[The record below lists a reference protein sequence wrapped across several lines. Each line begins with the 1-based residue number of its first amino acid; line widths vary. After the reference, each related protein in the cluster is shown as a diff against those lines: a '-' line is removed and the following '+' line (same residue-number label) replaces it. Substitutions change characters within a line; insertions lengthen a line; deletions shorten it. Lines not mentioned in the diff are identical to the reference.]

1 MAKRFNLRLQPD
13 YLKFLLKRNA
23 RYMGIMSAAMVTLYP
38 ILVITA
44 KILSRGAI
52 DNDIREVGVF
62 FNLFLLLFT
71 SVMIPLQL
79 LGYLNVKKN
88 LDVYH
93 ALPIKRSELLLTT
106 LLAAL
111 IVVAV
116 PFAIGWISGGLI
128 TLTDSFTFVKLFER
142 GFAALMI
149 AFAIVTVTVFTMMNT
164 GTSLDAFLY
173 SIVLNFL
180 PILAFGAYILFVQ
193 TILLGFDLGD
203 LYKII
208 GIIFPF
214 YALFESGFEIPSR
227 LWESGW
233 LNGAYWLLIAAVI
246 TTISSAFYQRRKS
259 EKAENP
265 FTNKLFFPT
274 VSGLVIS
281 LFIVFL
287 YCVVYSMNTLIT
299 FASYYDPINFI
310 FPFFFSLVL
319 YLVMDAIAQRSFKHL
334 GKAFLNYL
342 VIALI
347 SFGLLIGGLLTK
359 GFGYASAL
367 PNRDNI
373 ASVEVLINDY
383 SGYILNQPVSL
394 DYMEYSPITPTTLT
408 LTSDEDIDTILAMHE
423 IIVNEYRWIEYN
435 YKFAS
440 TNIVDVIESVDGYTP
455 SYEPLPF
462 DLQYEETLTFRVTYT
477 MNNGSTMS
485 RSYSVPVQWAKVLTE
500 LNNSPDA
507 LALTAPSI
515 ANIETYKTVYRSVW
529 NSADAYKEVRAS
541 DINLAQ
547 LRNAYLQ
554 DLAKLSDAAVMA
566 ADRVYRGSFSLT
578 VCKNE
583 TTCLSDTF
591 VLDDRFPK
599 TIALVEGWAALSDMN
614 LERTLPTASIL
625 ILPQAQSGFA
635 SLRSP
640 LFHVGFAPERYV
652 SVYDMLVNPN
662 LTTEE
667 DRDMAYGVTPFTY
680 VLLTPEQVTQIQP
693 YLVARG
699 HSSAALMSLQNNL
712 NLGNLLVATEYAD
725 EVELI
730 IAGNQRFTATDPYQV
745 FENNIPK

>member
-44 KILSRGAI
+44 KILSRGEI
-52 DNDIREVGVF
+52 NNDIREVGVF

-93 ALPIKRSELLLTT
+93 ALPIKRTDLLVTT
-106 LLAAL
+106 LVATL
-111 IVVAV
+111 IVIAV

-149 AFAIVTVTVFTMMNT
+149 AFAIATVTVFTMMNT

-173 SIVLNFL
+173 SLALNFL
-180 PILAFGAYILFVQ
+180 PILAFGAYVLFVQ
-193 TILLGFDLGD
+193 TILLGFDLGE

-214 YALFESGFEIPSR
+214 YALFESGYEIPSR

-233 LNGAYWLLIAAVI
+233 LNGAYWLLIAGVI
-246 TTISSAFYQRRKS
+246 ATISGFFYQRRKS

-265 FTNKLFFPT
+265 FTNKIFFPA

-287 YCVVYSMNTLIT
+287 YCVVYSMNTMLS

-334 GKAFLNYL
+334 GKAFLHYL

-367 PNRDNI
+367 PTRDDI
-373 ASVEVLINDY
+373 TAVEVQINDY
-383 SGYILNQPVSL
+383 SGYILDQPSGY
-394 DYMEYSPITPTTLT
+394 DYMDYNPGSPVTLT
-408 LTSDEDIDTILAMHE
+408 LTSPEDIDTIFAMHE
-423 IIVNEYRWIEYN
+423 ILVKEYRWIEYN
-435 YKFAS
+435 Y
-440 TNIVDVIESVDGYTP
+440 NISGSSVVKLIESVDGYTP

-462 DLQYEETLTFRVTYT
+462 DLQYDETLSFRVTYRLDT
-477 MNNGSTMS
+477 GGSMS
-485 RSYSVPVQWAKVLTE
+485 RSYTVPIKWAKVLTE

-507 LALTAPSI
+507 LAVTAP
-515 ANIETYKTVYRSVW
+515 ALADVDTYKTVNKAVW
-529 NSADAYKEVRAS
+529 STFAAYKEVRS
-541 DINLAQ
+541 TDINLSQ

-554 DLAKLSDAAVMA
+554 DLAKLSDEDFMA
-566 ADRVYRGSFSLT
+566 ADRIYRGSFSLT

-583 TTCLSDTF
+583 NACVSDTL

-599 TIALVEGWAALSDMN
+599 TLALVEGWAALSN
-614 LERTLPTASIL
+614 LDLEMTLPTTSIL

-635 SLRSP
+635 SLRSS
-640 LFHVGFAPERYV
+640 LFHVAFAPERYT
-652 SVYDMLVNPN
+652 SVYDMLLNPN
-662 LTTEE
+662 LTNE

-680 VLLTPEQVTQIQP
+680 VLLTPEQVQQIQP

-699 HSSAALMSLQNNL
+699 HSQTALMSLQNNL
-712 NLGNLLVATEYAD
+712 NQGNLLVSPWYVD
-725 EVELI
+725 EVNLI
-730 IAGNQRFTATDPYQV
+730 IAGNERFTATDPYQI
-745 FENNIPK
+745 FDGSIPK

>member
-44 KILSRGAI
+44 KILSRGEI
-52 DNDIREVGVF
+52 NNDIREVGVF

-106 LLAAL
+106 LAAAL
-111 IVVAV
+111 IVIAV

-142 GFAALMI
+142 GFAAVMI
-149 AFAIVTVTVFTMMNT
+149 AFAIATITVFTMMNT

-173 SIVLNFL
+173 SIALNFL
-180 PILAFGAYILFVQ
+180 PILAYGAYILFVQ
-193 TILLGFDLGD
+193 TILLGFDLGE

-233 LNGAYWLLIAAVI
+233 LNGAYWLLIAVVI
-246 TTISSAFYQRRKS
+246 ATISGFFYQRRKS

-265 FTNKLFFPT
+265 FTNKAFFPV

-287 YCVVYSMNTLIT
+287 YCVVYSMNTLLA

-334 GKAFLNYL
+334 GKAFLHYL
-342 VIALI
+342 VIALV

-367 PNRDNI
+367 PNRDDI
-373 ASVEVLINDY
+373 ASVEVQINDY
-383 SGYILNQPVSL
+383 SGYILDQFTDR
-394 DYMEYSPITPTTLT
+394 DYMDAGPNAPVTLT
-408 LTSDEDIDTILAMHE
+408 LTSADDIDTIFAMHE
-423 IIVNEYRWIEYN
+423 IMVKEYRWIEYN
-435 YKFAS
+435 Y
-440 TNIVDVIESVDGYTP
+440 NISGSSVVKLIESVDGYTP

-462 DLQYEETLTFRVTYT
+462 DLQYDETLSFRVTYRMDT
-477 MNNGSTMS
+477 GGSMS
-485 RSYSVPVQWAKVLTE
+485 RSYTIPVKWAKVLTE

-507 LALTAPSI
+507 LAVTVPSLADVENYTTVQKVI
-515 ANIETYKTVYRSVW
+515 WSTLSETKELRS
-529 NSADAYKEVRAS
+529 S
-541 DINLAQ
+541 DINLTA

-554 DLAKLSDAAVMA
+554 DLAKLSDEDIMV
-566 ADRVYRGSFSLT
+566 ADHLYRGSLSLT
-578 VCKNE
+578 VCKTPSN
-583 TTCLSDTF
+583 CRSDT
-591 VLDDRFPK
+591 LDIDDRFPK
-599 TIALVEGWAALSDMN
+599 ALALVDAWAAQSTTTIEQMKPN
-614 LERTLPTASIL
+614 TSIL
-625 ILPQAQSGFA
+625 ILPQAQSGYA
-635 SLRSP
+635 SLRSA
-640 LFHVGFAPERYV
+640 LFHVAFSPLRYV
-652 SVYDMLVNPN
+652 SVYDMLLNPN
-662 LTTEE
+662 LTNEE
-667 DRDMAYGVTPFTY
+667 RDVAYGMTPFTY
-680 VLLTPEQVTQIQP
+680 VLLTPEQVSAIQP

-699 HSSAALMSLQNNL
+699 HSQTALMSLQSNL
-712 NLGNLLVATEYAD
+712 NQGNLLVSPWYVD
-725 EVELI
+725 EVSAI
-730 IAGNQRFTATDPYQV
+730 IADNERFTATDPYQI
-745 FENNIPK
+745 FEGNIPK

>member
-44 KILSRGAI
+44 KILSRGEI
-52 DNDIREVGVF
+52 NNDVREVGVF

-93 ALPIKRSELLLTT
+93 ALPIKRTELLLTT

-173 SIVLNFL
+173 SIALNFL

-246 TTISSAFYQRRKS
+246 TTISSMFYQRRKS

-265 FTNKLFFPT
+265 FTNKIFFPA

-287 YCVVYSMNTLIT
+287 YCVVYSMNTMLS

-359 GFGYASAL
+359 GFGYAAAL
-367 PNRDNI
+367 PDRDNI
-373 ASVEVLINDY
+373 ASVEVQINDY
-383 SGYILNQPVSL
+383 SGYILNRPYNV
-394 DYMEYSPITPTTLT
+394 DYMEYNPGSPVTLT
-408 LTSDEDIDTILAMHE
+408 LTSAEDIDTIFAMHE
-423 IIVNEYRWIEYN
+423 IIVKEYRWIEYN
-435 YKFAS
+435 Y
-440 TNIVDVIESVDGYTP
+440 NISGSSVVKLIESVDGYTP
-455 SYEPLPF
+455 SYDALPF
-462 DLQYEETLTFRVTYT
+462 DLQYDETLSFRVTYHLD
-477 MNNGSTMS
+477 GGGTMS
-485 RSYSVPVQWAKVLTE
+485 RSYTVPVKWAKVLTE
-500 LNNSPDA
+500 INNSPDA
-507 LALTAPSI
+507 LAITAPSL
-515 ANIETYKTVYRSVW
+515 ANVETYKTINRAVW
-529 NSADAYKEVRAS
+529 STFDTFKEVRSS
-541 DINLAQ
+541 DINLTQ

-554 DLAKLSDAAVMA
+554 DLAKLSDDAMLA
-566 ADRVYRGSFSLT
+566 ADRLYRGSFSIT

-583 TTCLSDTF
+583 NSCVSDTL

-599 TIALVEGWAALSDMN
+599 TLALVEGWAALSDLN
-614 LERTLPTASIL
+614 LDMTLPTTSIL

-635 SLRSP
+635 SLRSA
-640 LFHVGFAPERYV
+640 LFHVAFAPERYT
-652 SVYDMLVNPN
+652 SVYDMLLNPN
-662 LTTEE
+662 LTED

-680 VLLTPEQVTQIQP
+680 VLLTPEQVQQIQP

-699 HSSAALMSLQNNL
+699 HSTSALMSLQNNL
-712 NLGNLLVATEYAD
+712 NQGNLLVSPWYVD
-725 EVELI
+725 EVNLI
-730 IAGNQRFTATDPYQV
+730 IAGNERFTATDPYQI
-745 FENNIPK
+745 FDGSIPK